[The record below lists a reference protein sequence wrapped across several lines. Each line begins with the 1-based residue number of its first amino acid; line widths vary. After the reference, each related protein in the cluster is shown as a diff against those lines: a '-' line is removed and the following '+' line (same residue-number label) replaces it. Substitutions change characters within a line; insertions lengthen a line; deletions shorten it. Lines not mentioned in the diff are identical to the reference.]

1 MNYMDV
7 YQKWLTSPVVD
18 DQTKQELREIANDEN
33 EIKERFYKDLEF
45 GTGGLRSTIAAGSNR
60 MNIYTV
66 RKATQGLCEEIKK
79 EGKAAMEAGV
89 VIAYDCRHKSDVFAM
104 ESAKV
109 IAANGIKA
117 YVFDELRPTP
127 ELSFAVRYLKAA
139 RGIVVTASHNPKE
152 YNGYKAYGN
161 DGCQLP
167 PESSDYV
174 TAIIDKLDIFEDV
187 KVMDEQQAKDAGLI
201 TIIGKEIDDAYLAE
215 VYKQSINEQA
225 IKELGDDFSVIYSP
239 FHGTGN
245 KLVRR
250 ILDMIGVKN
259 VRIVKEQELPDPDFS
274 TVKSP
279 NPEEKEGF
287 KYAIDMAKKEPAD
300 IIFAT
305 DPDSDRIGVVV
316 KTYDGEYVALNGNQ
330 IGVLLAEFILRNKKQ
345 SGTLSDKDAIIKT
358 IVTTSMIYPIA
369 EDYDVSVVD
378 VLTGFKFIGEKIK
391 DFEDNNYYKQFLF
404 GFEESHGYLA
414 GTYARD
420 KDAVVAAMLIA
431 QMAADYKMQGK
442 TLYESLEALYKKYG
456 YYLETTKSVV
466 LKGIDG
472 SEKIN
477 AIMEKLR
484 SNPVKEI
491 AGTKVLS
498 VWDVKNSTITDVQ
511 TGEIESLDLPKSN
524 VLKFILDGNGWIA
537 IRPSGT
543 EPKIKFYYGVCE
555 NSSEKAAQK
564 IEEYV
569 SAINEL
575 IK

>member
-1 MNYMDV
+1 
-7 YQKWLTSPVVD
+7 
-18 DQTKQELREIANDEN
+18 
-33 EIKERFYKDLEF
+33 
-45 GTGGLRSTIAAGSNR
+45 
-60 MNIYTV
+60 
-66 RKATQGLCEEIKK
+66 
-79 EGKAAMEAGV
+79 
-89 VIAYDCRHKSDVFAM
+89 
-104 ESAKV
+104 
-109 IAANGIKA
+109 
-117 YVFDELRPTP
+117 
-127 ELSFAVRYLKAA
+127 
-139 RGIVVTASHNPKE
+139 
-152 YNGYKAYGN
+152 
-161 DGCQLP
+161 
-167 PESSDYV
+167 
-174 TAIIDKLDIFEDV
+174 
-187 KVMDEQQAKDAGLI
+187 MDEQQAKDAGLI

-259 VRIVKEQELPDPDFS
+259 IRIVKEQELPDPDFS

-555 NSSEKAAQK
+555 NTSEKAAQK
-564 IEEYV
+564 IDEYV